1 MNWRMLFATNNL
13 KKITNIIDRH
23 KIICISK
30 VKDDLKLLL
39 ESND

>member
-1 MNWRMLFATNNL
+1 MLFATNNI